1 MTGEKTCK
9 TCLWHIDFTG
19 ACTNGSSAR
28 CADFAGDDCT
38 CEHWEKREKCRTCV
52 MYHDG
57 YCNRDGMHADKTK
70 AEDSCRWWI
79 GGKDILQV
87 KPSHHN
93 RLYRNSSKLE
103 SEE

>member
-1 MTGEKTCK
+1 MENGGCELMTGEKTCK

-52 MYHDG
+52 MYQDG
-57 YCNRDGMHADKTK
+57 YCNRDGMHADKT
-70 AEDSCRWWI
+70 EPSYSCRWWI
-79 GGKDILQV
+79 GGKDD
-87 KPSHHN
+87 
-93 RLYRNSSKLE
+93 E
-103 SEE
+103 